1 MMRSS
6 YNHRRNIKET
16 DIMLDNQ
23 ALNHL
28 IHFLKAGV
36 SPYHTVSHAADTL
49 DAAGFQALDF
59 KAPWA
64 LEKGKSY
71 YCRTFSGE
79 LFAFRIGTHAVLEN
93 GVRIAA
99 GHVDWPC
106 LRIKPAPTFSKQGYL
121 QANVE
126 VYGGPILSTFFDR
139 PLSIAGKITLR
150 SQDILHPEVRYID
163 LKKPVC
169 IVPNLAIHMNR
180 QVNDGVAIDKQL
192 HMMPVLGMIQ
202 EQLNEHDRLLE
213 YIAAHE
219 NVAYDDILDYE
230 LCLYN
235 MDEPAFVGL
244 SDEFLSAPR
253 LDDTTAV
260 SAIVH
265 GLIDSTPDDVIS
277 LGALFDNEEVGSHTK
292 QGADALMLNFVLEKI
307 WAAFGKSGH
316 ECYADLAG
324 SMILSIDVGHGYH
337 PNYPSTF
344 DITTLPVLGS
354 GFVIKT
360 DSNQKYA
367 WDSEAVGALLQLCQ
381 HAHIPCQRFAK
392 RSNVAGGGTIAS
404 LISAH
409 IPVKTVDMGVPL
421 LSMHSARELMG
432 AADQEA
438 LENAVRSFM
447 SL

>member
-1 MMRSS
+1 MSQNNS
-6 YNHRRNIKET
+6 TSHLT
-16 DIMLDNQ
+16 D
-23 ALNHL
+23 
-28 IHFLKAGV
+28 FLKAGV
-36 SPYHTVSHAADTL
+36 SPYHTVNHAEEQL
-49 DAAGFQALDF
+49 KAAGFTALSF
-59 KAPWA
+59 KSGWT
-64 LEKGKSY
+64 LSRGMSY

-79 LFAFRIGTHAVLEN
+79 LFAFKIGANADLSK
-93 GVRIAA
+93 GIRIAA

-106 LRIKPAPTFSKQGYL
+106 LRVKPAPAFTQKGYL

-139 PLSIAGKITLR
+139 PLSIAGKIALKGT
-150 SQDILHPEVRYID
+150 DILHPQTHYID
-163 LKKPVC
+163 LKQPVC

-192 HMMPVLGMIQ
+192 HIMPVLGMI
-202 EQLNEHDRLLE
+202 EEKLNDNDLLLE

-219 NVAYDDILDYE
+219 NVAYSDILDYE
-230 LCLYN
+230 LYLYN
-235 MDEPAFVGL
+235 TDEPALVGL
-244 SDEFLSAPR
+244 SDDFLSSPR

-260 SAIVH
+260 SAIIH
-265 GLIDSTPDDVIS
+265 GLIDSTPEDVIS

-292 QGADALMLNFVLEKI
+292 QGADAFMLNLILEKI
-307 WAAFGKSGH
+307 WGAFGKCSH
-316 ECYADLAG
+316 ECYSDISD

-344 DITTLPVLGS
+344 DITSFPVLGK

-367 WDSEAVGALLQLCQ
+367 WDCEAVGAMIQLCQ
-381 HAHIPCQRFAK
+381 SYDIPYQRFSK
-392 RSNVAGGGTIAS
+392 RSNIAGGGTIAS
-404 LISAH
+404 LISSH

-432 AADQEA
+432 TADQEA
-438 LENAVRSFM
+438 LENAVKYFM
-447 SL
+447 SI

>member
-1 MMRSS
+1 MILKRPGRLRRERAITAVPSPESFSLLGSAPMRFW
-6 YNHRRNIKET
+6 K
-16 DIMLDNQ
+16 
-23 ALNHL
+23 
-28 IHFLKAGV
+28 
-36 SPYHTVSHAADTL
+36 
-49 DAAGFQALDF
+49 
-59 KAPWA
+59 
-64 LEKGKSY
+64 
-71 YCRTFSGE
+71 
-79 LFAFRIGTHAVLEN
+79 N

-244 SDEFLSAPR
+244 SDEFYPLP
-253 LDDTTAV
+253 V
-260 SAIVH
+260 
-265 GLIDSTPDDVIS
+265 
-277 LGALFDNEEVGSHTK
+277 
-292 QGADALMLNFVLEKI
+292 
-307 WAAFGKSGH
+307 W
-316 ECYADLAG
+316 
-324 SMILSIDVGHGYH
+324 MILRPYL
-337 PNYPSTF
+337 PLFTALSTVHRTMLF
-344 DITTLPVLGS
+344 P
-354 GFVIKT
+354 
-360 DSNQKYA
+360 
-367 WDSEAVGALLQLCQ
+367 W
-381 HAHIPCQRFAK
+381 AHFLTMK
-392 RSNVAGGGTIAS
+392 RSAAIQS
-404 LISAH
+404 
-409 IPVKTVDMGVPL
+409 
-421 LSMHSARELMG
+421 RERM
-432 AADQEA
+432 
-438 LENAVRSFM
+438 R
-447 SL
+447 